1 MEPILMNI
9 RNLVKLE
16 FYIIQL
22 LFSYKSNILP
32 ILGSYLIS
40 PLIMYMYNV
49 FLSLKALYNIK
60 NIIYL
65 IILLSHLI
73 FLIIL
78 LTNMKFIILYFM
90 GLQY

>member
-1 MEPILMNI
+1 MSI

-16 FYIIQL
+16 FDIINK

-40 PLIMYMYNV
+40 PLIMYMYNMV
-49 FLSLKALYNIK
+49 FFSLKALYIK

-73 FLIIL
+73 FRIIL
-78 LTNMKFIILYFM
+78 LTNMKFIIL
-90 GLQY
+90 